1 MVTFGPDPG
10 AVPEMQWKWAREAR
24 RKGTERRTPP
34 AVHST
39 ARPAAVVAVGF
50 PRRMRIAVVVA
61 IATVVALVA
70 VLAVVLLRDSGSEP
84 GATPPSPSTT
94 PSATASTTPTPGTP
108 SSTPTTSPTPTPTVR
123 AFAYQPLWPF
133 TSSAQAAAW
142 QRSYRS
148 GGHQPWHLDAGQTAL
163 SFTTGFLGF
172 TEIDKVIARSIK
184 ADDARISVGYKSS
197 EGPAS
202 IAAVIHL
209 VRIGQG
215 SDAPWEVVGTAD
227 TTLTLER
234 PRYGATASSPITVG
248 GRITGVDESIRID
261 VRQAGSDKPLGS
273 SCCVSA
279 GGENQAWST
288 RVTFRG
294 PKDNG
299 PLTIVASTAGH
310 VRTVERFALT
320 AIRPR

>member
-1 MVTFGPDPG
+1 MTQTGPNQHPD
-10 AVPEMQWKWAREAR
+10 QDRL
-24 RKGTERRTPP
+24 
-34 AVHST
+34 
-39 ARPAAVVAVGF
+39 
-50 PRRMRIAVVVA
+50 RRMRIAVVVA

-108 SSTPTTSPTPTPTVR
+108 SSTPTTSPTPTPTPTVR

-172 TEIDKVIARSIK
+172 TEIDRVVSRLIRG
-184 ADDARISVGYKSS
+184 DEARIGVGYQTG
-197 EGPAS
+197 EGS
-202 IAAVIHL
+202 GVGTAAVLHL
-209 VRIGQG
+209 VKIGQG
-215 SDAPWEVVGTAD
+215 LDAPWEVVGTVD
-227 TTLTLER
+227 STFSLLR
-234 PRYGATASSPITVG
+234 PRYGATVMSPLTVG

-261 VRQAGSDKPLGS
+261 VRQPSSSRPIGT
-273 SCCVSA
+273 SCCVPA
-279 GGENQAWST
+279 GGDHQAWSA
-288 RVTFRG
+288 RVTFSG
-294 PKDNG
+294 ATDPA
-299 PLTIVASTAGH
+299 LTIVASTGGH
-310 VRTVERFALT
+310 LQGVERFTIT
-320 AIRPR
+320 AAHPGSTS